1 MKKIISIIIINVLII
16 FSLSL
21 NSYAAQTET
30 NFQIELISNKT
41 TVTKGDTVEISVKI
55 KNLTGVGEGIN
66 AFLGTFKYDTNVFEK
81 VTKSDMKSQNGWDA
95 PEYNEEN
102 GKIITCKGE
111 YITND
116 EIIFTIDLKVKE
128 NTSVKNTTLQI
139 DEPEAANDNDY
150 VGKAGTLNLEILEK
164 TDTEKPDEENPDTE
178 KPDEENPDTEK
189 PNEENPDTEKP
200 DEENPDTEKP
210 DEENPDTEKPDE
222 ENPDTEKPSTN
233 SNSNNNQN
241 NNSNSG
247 KNENTNIDNTT
258 AGQKIPQTG
267 EKLSFTIVGLIVL
280 ITIGII
286 SYILYRKNNI
296 AK

>member
-1 MKKIISIIIINVLII
+1 MIDI
-16 FSLSL
+16 FKL
-21 NSYAAQTET
+21 
-30 NFQIELISNKT
+30 
-41 TVTKGDTVEISVKI
+41 VEISVKI

-178 KPDEENPDTEK
+178 KPDEENPK
-189 PNEENPDTEKP
+189 PN
-200 DEENPDTEKP
+200 
-210 DEENPDTEKPDE
+210 EENPDTEKPDE

>member
-30 NFQIELISNKT
+30 NFRIELISNKT

-178 KPDEENPDTEK
+178 KPDEENPNTEK

-200 DEENPDTEKP
+200 N
-210 DEENPDTEKPDE
+210 EENPDTEKPDE

-280 ITIGII
+280 ITMGII

>member
-30 NFQIELISNKT
+30 NFRIELISNKT

-178 KPDEENPDTEK
+178 KPDEED
-189 PNEENPDTEKP
+189 
-200 DEENPDTEKP
+200 
-210 DEENPDTEKPDE
+210 PDTEKPDE

-233 SNSNNNQN
+233 SSSNNNQN